1 MKELISNVS
10 FDSKFGV
17 FEILVLVLIC
27 ENQRLEQ
34 GEFAKCINIKTA
46 MGSCMPTA

>member
-17 FEILVLVLIC
+17 FEILVRVLIYEKSEAGAGGIC
-27 ENQRLEQ
+27 
-34 GEFAKCINIKTA
+34 
-46 MGSCMPTA
+46 